1 MRHAVIMA
9 GGAGVRLWP
18 LSRRER
24 PKQVLDII
32 GGKSLIRRA
41 YDRVAAV
48 LPGDAI
54 HVIASEAHLSAIRK
68 AIPEIPEANLMAEPV
83 GRDTANAVALACA
96 VLQHRDPGAVVSIF
110 TADHLIEPLDRFATA
125 IERGFD
131 AVDRSPDALVT
142 FGIRPTRPDTN
153 YGYVQRGESVSPGVF
168 RVRGFKEKPE
178 AKVAREYLKSGEY
191 YWNSGMFVWRATAM
205 LDLLEQFL
213 PDSHRAV
220 RKIAEVWD
228 SPQRAAKLVEV
239 YPTLEKVSIDYA
251 VMERA
256 PEVLVVE
263 MEVDWLD
270 IGAWPAMGSVEKA
283 DAEGNVAVGA
293 EIVSLDA
300 NRNLV
305 VSEGDHLVAMI
316 GVEDLIVVHSGDATL
331 ICRKDRAD
339 DMKKLVALIKDRTGE
354 KYL

>member
-18 LSRRER
+18 LSRRQR

-32 GGKSLIRRA
+32 GGKSLMRRA

-48 LPGDAI
+48 LEGNAI
-54 HVIASEAHLSAIRK
+54 HVIASEAHLPAIRK
-68 AIPEIPEANLMAEPV
+68 AVPEIPQANLIAEPV

-110 TADHLIEPLDRFATA
+110 TADHLIEPVDRFAAA
-125 IERGFD
+125 IELGFD

-153 YGYVQRGESVSPGVF
+153 YGYVHRGESVSRGVF
-168 RVRGFKEKPE
+168 RVGRFTEKPRAE
-178 AKVAREYLKSGEY
+178 VAREYLASGEY
-191 YWNSGMFVWRATAM
+191 YWNSGMFVWRATTM
-205 LDLLEQFL
+205 LDLLKQFL
-213 PDSHRAV
+213 PGSHQAV
-220 RKIAEVWD
+220 REIAEVWD
-228 SPQRAAKLVEV
+228 APERTAKLAKL

-256 PEVLVVE
+256 PDVLVVE

-283 DAEGNVAVGA
+283 DTEGQVAVGA
-293 EIVSLDA
+293 EIISLDA
-300 NRNLV
+300 TNNLV
-305 VSEGDHLVAMI
+305 VSEDDHLVAML
-316 GVEDLIVVHSGDATL
+316 GVEDLIVVHAAGATL

-339 DMKKLVALIKDRTGE
+339 DMKKLVELIKARTGE

>member
-1 MRHAVIMA
+1 MA

-18 LSRRER
+18 LSRRQR

-54 HVIASEAHLSAIRK
+54 HVIASEAHLPAIRK
-68 AIPEIPEANLMAEPV
+68 AIPEIPQANLIAEPV

-96 VLQHRDPGAVVSIF
+96 VLQRRDPDAVVSIF
-110 TADHLIEPLDRFATA
+110 TADHLIEPVERFAAA
-125 IERGFD
+125 IKRGFD

-168 RVRGFKEKPE
+168 RVGGFKEKPE
-178 AKVAREYLKSGEY
+178 AAIAREYLASGEY
-191 YWNSGMFVWRATAM
+191 YWNSGMFVWRAEAM
-205 LDLLEQFL
+205 LDLLKRFL
-213 PDSHRAV
+213 PASHSAV
-220 RKIAEVWD
+220 REIAGVWD
-228 SPQRAAKLVEV
+228 SPERAAKLAEI

-251 VMERA
+251 VLERA

-293 EIVSLDA
+293 EVIALDA
-300 NRNLV
+300 TNNLL
-305 VSEGDHLVAMI
+305 VSEDDHLVAMI

-331 ICRKDRAD
+331 ICRKDRAA
-339 DMKKLVALIKDRTGE
+339 DMKKLVELIKDRTGE

>member
-1 MRHAVIMA
+1 MA

-41 YDRVAAV
+41 YDRVAAM
-48 LPGDAI
+48 LPTDAI
-54 HVIASEAHLSAIRK
+54 HVIASEAHLPAIRK
-68 AIPEIPEANLMAEPV
+68 AIPEIPEANLIAEPV

-96 VLQHRDPGAVVSIF
+96 VLQHRDPDAVVSIF
-110 TADHLIEPLDRFATA
+110 TADHLIEPVDRFAAA
-125 IERGFD
+125 IERGFE

-168 RVRGFKEKPE
+168 RVGGFKEKPE
-178 AKVAREYLKSGEY
+178 AAIAREYLASGDY
-191 YWNSGMFVWRATAM
+191 YWNSGMFVWRATTM
-205 LDLLEQFL
+205 LDLLKRFL
-213 PDSHRAV
+213 PASHSAV
-220 RKIAEVWD
+220 REIAGVWD
-228 SPQRAAKLVEV
+228 SPERAAKLAEI

-270 IGAWPAMGSVEKA
+270 IGAWPAMASVEKA

-293 EIVSLDA
+293 EVIALDA
-300 NRNLV
+300 TNNLL
-305 VSEGDHLVAMI
+305 VSEDDHLVAMI

-331 ICRKDRAD
+331 ICRKDRAA
-339 DMKKLVALIKDRTGE
+339 DMKKLVELIKDRTGE